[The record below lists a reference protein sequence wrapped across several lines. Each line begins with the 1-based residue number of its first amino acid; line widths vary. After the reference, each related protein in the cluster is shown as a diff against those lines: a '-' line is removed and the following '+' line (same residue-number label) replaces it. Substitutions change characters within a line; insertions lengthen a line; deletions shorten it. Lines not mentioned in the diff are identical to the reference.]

1 MESLINQT
9 GYYIAAFIVAVVIG
23 IFYGTDRQSPLEPKK
38 NYGKVTYVID
48 GDTLVVNNKKPH
60 IRLWGVDAPEKNEK
74 GGYLATKA
82 LIELARHKQIS
93 YIEIDRKHGRIN
105 ARVFLSDGQEI
116 NSLMIQ
122 SGTATEH
129 CYFSKGFYGNC

>member
-1 MESLINQT
+1 MALLI
-9 GYYIAAFIVAVVIG
+9 GAY
-23 IFYGTDRQSPLEPKK
+23 YGTDKHRPLEPKRVH
-38 NYGKVTYVID
+38 GKVTYVID

-60 IRLWGVDAPEKNEK
+60 IRLWGVDAPEMNEK
-74 GGYLATKA
+74 GSYLATKA

-116 NSLMIQ
+116 NHLMIQ
-122 SGTATEH
+122 SKTVKEH
-129 CYFSKGFYGNC
+129 CFYSKGFYGNCH